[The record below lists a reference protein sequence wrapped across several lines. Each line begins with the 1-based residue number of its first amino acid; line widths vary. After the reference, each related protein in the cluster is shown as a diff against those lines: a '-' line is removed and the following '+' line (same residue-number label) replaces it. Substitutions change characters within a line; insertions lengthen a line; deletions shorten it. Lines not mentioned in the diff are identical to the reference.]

1 MRKMYR
7 EVERAVFEVLAHP
20 VRRDIL
26 KLASY
31 GEDGASYT
39 DILNE
44 LALSTGRLNYHIK
57 QMEGFVHKNERLR
70 YTLTPLGI
78 AAVDLMSSLGKDLP
92 EGAQKFVKIP
102 KPTSLMSALKFM
114 AYLLMF
120 VVSIPT
126 IFTGLWIYD
135 LIVSGGQLIEIIGF
149 IIVLAIGLAIFVWI
163 AYMVRYAPG
172 YLKHLER
179 RFYE

>member
-1 MRKMYR
+1 MHK
-7 EVERAVFEVLAHP
+7 EVERAVFEVLAHS

-57 QMEGFVHKNERLR
+57 QMEGFIHKNERLR
-70 YTLTPLGI
+70 YALTPLGRT
-78 AAVDLMSSLGKDLP
+78 AVDLMSSLGNDLP
-92 EGAQKFVKIP
+92 EGVEKFVKIRKSP
-102 KPTSLMSALKFM
+102 SLMPALKFM

-120 VVSIPT
+120 IVSIPV
-126 IFTGLWIYD
+126 IFTGFWIYD
-135 LIVSGGQLIEIIGF
+135 LIVSGGQLMEIVALMV
-149 IIVLAIGLAIFVWI
+149 VLAIGLAIFVWI